1 MRLLSPQRA
10 SYDVAR
16 VVDDMAA
23 KGWIAKD
30 LALHAGV
37 SEMTVSRFLR
47 GIRQSPRVAK
57 KLAAALGYSVRRYLV
72 RQSQEA
78 A

>member
-1 MRLLSPQRA
+1 MSSLASPRP

-16 VVDDMAA
+16 VTDDMAA

-30 LALHAGV
+30 LAEEAGV

-47 GIRQSPRVAK
+47 DIRQSPRTAK
-57 KLAAALGYSVRRYLV
+57 KLAGALGYSVRRYLLP
-72 RQSQEA
+72 RSQEA